1 MATKTRRELEPRWV
15 SWFCAKHYPKD
26 IVKLRCPLG
35 PIPEELRK
43 LYGNAKALKVYRPS
57 RPEVDACVIMP
68 GGIRLIEAKVQK
80 FMDGLSKLPV
90 YKSLVPVTP
99 ELQPWKD
106 LHVDMLLLI
115 PRQVS
120 WVKTAA
126 ARLDVKV
133 LTEAPDFILKYWEE
147 RDKYW
152 TKPYVEKRLA
162 RKKKLEELGY
172 T

>member
-1 MATKTRRELEPRWV
+1 MATRTRRHLEPRWV
-15 SWFCAKHYPKD
+15 SWYCAKHYSKE

-57 RPEVDACVIMP
+57 RPEVDACVIKP
-68 GGIRLIEAKVQK
+68 AGITLIEAKVQK

-106 LHVDMLLLI
+106 LPIEMLLLT
-115 PRQVS
+115 PRGVD

-152 TKPYVEKRLA
+152 TKPYLKKRLA
-162 RKKKLEELGY
+162 RKRKLEELGY